1 MSSRITLP
9 GTALEVSSLC
19 FGANVFGWS
28 IHEQRAANALL
39 DHLFAQG
46 VNFFDS
52 ADMYVQWHPGN
63 RGGESELMLG
73 QWLRDSRIARDEVV
87 IATKVGKM
95 TSRPGLSPEN
105 IRLAADES
113 LARLG
118 IDTIDLYYA
127 HFDDQ
132 TVPLEDTLGAFSE
145 LIDQGKVSYIAASN
159 YSPERLAEAH
169 AISRR
174 LAIPG
179 YIAVQNHYNLVYRDE
194 YEAGMADYVESHQLA
209 GLPYFSLASGFLTGK
224 YSRQSQPESPRVQ
237 RVTDTY
243 FSARNFDTLDR
254 LHAVAGRHGVEPASV
269 ALEWLRQQPGVSAPI
284 ASASHIDQVTPLL
297 QRVQLTPE
305 DLAALDNAPV

>member
-1 MSSRITLP
+1 MTHQITLP
-9 GTALEVSSLC
+9 GTTLQVSSLC

-28 IHEQRAANALL
+28 IHEQHDANTLL
-39 DHLFAQG
+39 DHLVDQG

-63 RGGESELMLG
+63 RGGESETMLG
-73 QWLRDSRIARDEVV
+73 AWMRDSRIPRGEVV

-95 TSRPGLSPEN
+95 TSRPGLSPDN

-113 LARLG
+113 LQRLG

-132 TVPLEDTLGAFSE
+132 TVPLDETLGAFAE

-159 YSPERLAEAH
+159 YSQERLAEAH
-169 AISRR
+169 DIAQK
-174 LAIPG
+174 LNIPR
-179 YIAVQNHYNLVYRDE
+179 YVAVQNHYNLVYREE
-194 YEAGMADYVESHQLA
+194 YEAGMAGYVESHGLA
-209 GLPYFSLASGFLTGK
+209 GLPYFSLASGFLAGK
-224 YSRQSQPESPRVQ
+224 YTRESLPESPRVQ

-254 LHAVAGRHGVEPASV
+254 LHAVARRHGVEPATV
-269 ALEWLRQQPGVSAPI
+269 ALEWLRQQPGVTAPI
-284 ASASHIDQVTPLL
+284 ASASRIDQVAPLL
-297 QRVQLTPE
+297 QRVELTPE
-305 DLAALDNAPV
+305 DLATLDHAPA